1 MKSGYQTNVKN
12 VAEIVPIA
20 TKSTQINVKKLKVY
34 LHNETKTRQNTK

>member
-20 TKSTQINVKKLKVY
+20 TKSTQINVKKLKLY
-34 LHNETKTRQNTK
+34 LSEGQSDKLKS